1 MSAPSTPRV
10 PATPRERLA
19 AWEVG
24 FVARYGR
31 KFALAC
37 FAIAVGFVVHVLGMR
52 AVTAVEV
59 ERAREI
65 TEIVKAFRDVLVVG
79 VACFTGADMLITRA
93 FAQQDP
99 AKAGPGPNRSSG
111 MVAAQEAP

>member
-1 MSAPSTPRV
+1 MSDAPRT
-10 PATPRERLA
+10 PATARERLA

-37 FAIAVGFVVHVLGMR
+37 FAIVVGFVVHMTGMR
-52 AVTAVEV
+52 TVTVVDVQA
-59 ERAREI
+59 AREI

-79 VACFTGADMLITRA
+79 VFCFTGADVLITRA
-93 FAQQDP
+93 FPQLDP
-99 AKAGPGPNRSSG
+99 TKAGPGPNRSSG
-111 MVAAQEAP
+111 MVAAQEPT